1 MRRGRRV
8 FIGLERT
15 VGTNKNK
22 RKILLEF
29 EWEYVG
35 DVMKTTA
42 SVGVYGF

>member
-22 RKILLEF
+22 TKILLEF
-29 EWEYVG
+29 EWEYVE